1 MKTKKGLL
9 LINLGTPDDPGYLSV
24 FKYLRQFLMDPKV
37 ITVPYFLRF
46 ILVSLIIVPFRAFSS
61 GRIYKKIWSENG
73 SPLIVNTSALAKKV
87 SNKIPHIEVEFAMR
101 YQSPSIEDKLK
112 KLISQ
117 NLDEIIILPL
127 FPQYSTATTGSV
139 FDEISRVLKKQS
151 VTPSIKFI
159 NQFYEQESFIDSWE
173 DKLKSF
179 DVDKY
184 DHILFSYHGLPTK
197 AVDDIY
203 DDSLCADNNCE
214 NKITNENK
222 FCYKAT
228 CYETTRLIASRFNLP
243 SEKYTVSFQSR
254 LTKNWIEPF
263 TDEVLEDFPSKGI
276 KNILVL
282 SPAFTADNLETL
294 YEIDDEYKEL
304 FIENGGK
311 SLTMVPSL
319 NDSSKWADSIV
330 KIIES

>member
-24 FKYLRQFLMDPKV
+24 FKFLRQFLMDPKV
-37 ITVPYFLRF
+37 ITVPYILRF
-46 ILVSLIIVPFRAFSS
+46 ILVTLIIVPFRAFSS
-61 GRIYKKIWSENG
+61 GKIYKKIWTENG
-73 SPLIVNTSALAKKV
+73 SPLIVNTSALADKVRKKV
-87 SNKIPHIEVEFAMR
+87 PHIEVEFAMR
-101 YQSPSIEDKLK
+101 YQSPSIEEKLK

-139 FDEISRVLKKQS
+139 FDEVSRVLKKQS

-179 DVDKY
+179 NVDEY

-203 DDSLCADNNCE
+203 ADSLCADNNCE
-214 NKITNENK
+214 NEITNENK

-228 CYETTRLIASRFNLP
+228 CYETTRLIASRFNL
-243 SEKYTVSFQSR
+243 SRDKYTVSFQSR
-254 LTKNWIEPF
+254 LTKNWLEPF
-263 TDEVLEDFPSKGI
+263 TDEILEEFPTKGI

-304 FIENGGK
+304 FIENGGN

-330 KIIES
+330 KIIDV

>member
-1 MKTKKGLL
+1 MKINKGLL
-9 LINLGTPDDPGYLSV
+9 LINLGTPDDPGYFSV

-37 ITVPYFLRF
+37 ITVPYVLRF

-61 GRIYKKIWSENG
+61 GKIYKKIWTKNG
-73 SPLIVNTSALAKKV
+73 SPLIVNTSALTEKV
-87 SNKIPHIEVEFAMR
+87 KLKLPEFQVEYAMR
-101 YQSPSIEDKLK
+101 YQSPSIEVKLK
-112 KLISQ
+112 KLISL

-127 FPQYSTATTGSV
+127 FPQFSTATTGSV

-151 VTPSIKFI
+151 VTPSLKFI
-159 NQFYEQESFIDSWE
+159 NQFYDQVSFIDSWE
-173 DKLKSF
+173 DKLSSF
-179 DVDKY
+179 NVNDY

-203 DDSLCADNNCE
+203 DDSLCSDNDCE
-214 NKITNENK
+214 NRITDENK

-228 CYETTRLIASRFNLP
+228 CYETTRLICERFDLSP
-243 SEKYTVSFQSR
+243 EKYTVSFQSR

-263 TDEVLEDFPSKGI
+263 TDEVLEELPKKGI
-276 KNILVL
+276 ENILVL

-304 FIENGGK
+304 FLENGGK

-330 KIIES
+330 KIIDT

>member
-1 MKTKKGLL
+1 MKTRKGLL

-37 ITVPYFLRF
+37 ITVPYILRF

-61 GRIYKKIWSENG
+61 GKIYKKIWTENG
-73 SPLIVNTSALAKKV
+73 SPLIVNTSALADKVSKKV
-87 SNKIPHIEVEFAMR
+87 PHMEVEFAMR
-101 YQSPSIEDKLK
+101 YQSPSIENKLK

-179 DVDKY
+179 DVCKY
-184 DHILFSYHGLPTK
+184 DHIFFSYHGLPTK

-214 NKITNENK
+214 HKITNENK

-243 SEKYTVSFQSR
+243 SDKYTVSFQSR

>member
-1 MKTKKGLL
+1 MKTRKGLL

-37 ITVPYFLRF
+37 ITVPYILRF
-46 ILVSLIIVPFRAFSS
+46 ILVSIIIVPFRAFSS
-61 GRIYKKIWSENG
+61 GKIYKKIWTENG
-73 SPLIVNTSALAKKV
+73 SPLIVNTSALADKVSKKV
-87 SNKIPHIEVEFAMR
+87 PHIEVEFAMR

-112 KLISQ
+112 KLISL

-243 SEKYTVSFQSR
+243 SDKYTVSFQSR

-263 TDEVLEDFPSKGI
+263 TDEILEDFPSKGI

-304 FIENGGK
+304 FVENGGK

>member
-9 LINLGTPDDPGYLSV
+9 LINLGTPDDPGYLAV

-61 GRIYKKIWSENG
+61 GRIYKKIWAENG
-73 SPLIVNTSALAKKV
+73 SPLIVNTSALADKVSKKV
-87 SNKIPHIEVEFAMR
+87 PNIEVEFAMR

-159 NQFYEQESFIDSWE
+159 NQFYDQESFIDSWE
-173 DKLKSF
+173 ERLESF
-179 DVDKY
+179 NVNEY

-203 DDSLCADNNCE
+203 EDSLCADNNCE
-214 NKITNENK
+214 NEITNENK

-228 CYETTRLIASRFNLP
+228 CYETTRLIAKRLNL
-243 SEKYTVSFQSR
+243 SSDKYTVSFQSR

-330 KIIES
+330 EIIDA

>member
-37 ITVPYFLRF
+37 ITVPYILRF
-46 ILVSLIIVPFRAFSS
+46 ILVTLIIVPFRAFSS
-61 GRIYKKIWSENG
+61 GKIYKKIWTENG
-73 SPLIVNTSALAKKV
+73 SPLILNTSALADKVSKKV
-87 SNKIPHIEVEFAMR
+87 PHIEVEFAMR

-117 NLDEIIILPL
+117 NLDEIVILPL

-203 DDSLCADNNCE
+203 DNSLCADNNCE

-263 TDEVLEDFPSKGI
+263 TDEILEDFPSKGI

>member
-1 MKTKKGLL
+1 MKTRKGLL

-37 ITVPYFLRF
+37 ITVPYILRF
-46 ILVSLIIVPFRAFSS
+46 ILVSIIIVPFRAFSS
-61 GRIYKKIWSENG
+61 GKIYKKIWTENG
-73 SPLIVNTSALAKKV
+73 SPLIVNTSALADKVSKKV
-87 SNKIPHIEVEFAMR
+87 PHIEVEFAMR

-330 KIIES
+330 EIIDA

>member
-61 GRIYKKIWSENG
+61 GRIYKKIWTENG
-73 SPLIVNTSALAKKV
+73 SPLIVNTSALADKVSKKV
-87 SNKIPHIEVEFAMR
+87 PHMEVEFAMR
-101 YQSPSIEDKLK
+101 YQSPSIENKLK

-203 DDSLCADNNCE
+203 DDSLCVDNNCE

-243 SEKYTVSFQSR
+243 SDKYTVSFQSR

-263 TDEVLEDFPSKGI
+263 TDMVLEDFPSKGI

>member
-9 LINLGTPDDPGYLSV
+9 LINLGTPNDPGYLSV

-37 ITVPYFLRF
+37 ITVPYLLRF

-61 GRIYKKIWSENG
+61 GKIYKKIWTANG
-73 SPLIVNTSALAKKV
+73 SPLIVNTSALVDKVRKKV
-87 SNKIPHIEVEFAMR
+87 PHIQVEFAMR
-101 YQSPSIEDKLK
+101 YQSPSIENKLK
-112 KLISQ
+112 KLISE

-159 NQFYEQESFIDSWE
+159 NQFYEQKSFIDSWE
-173 DKLKSF
+173 DRIQQF
-179 DVDKY
+179 NIDNY

-197 AVDDIY
+197 AVNDIY
-203 DDSLCADNNCE
+203 DDSLCVDNDCE

-243 SEKYTVSFQSR
+243 SDKYTVSFQSR

-263 TDEVLEDFPSKGI
+263 TDEILEEFPSKGI
-276 KNILVL
+276 ENILVL

-330 KIIES
+330 KIIDE

>member
-1 MKTKKGLL
+1 M
-9 LINLGTPDDPGYLSV
+9 
-24 FKYLRQFLMDPKV
+24 
-37 ITVPYFLRF
+37 
-46 ILVSLIIVPFRAFSS
+46 
-61 GRIYKKIWSENG
+61 
-73 SPLIVNTSALAKKV
+73 
-87 SNKIPHIEVEFAMR
+87 
-101 YQSPSIEDKLK
+101 
-112 KLISQ
+112 
-117 NLDEIIILPL
+117 
-127 FPQYSTATTGSV
+127 
-139 FDEISRVLKKQS
+139 
-151 VTPSIKFI
+151 TPSIKFI

-173 DKLKSF
+173 ERLKSF
-179 DVDKY
+179 DVDNY

-203 DDSLCADNNCE
+203 DDSLCVDNNCE
-214 NKITNENK
+214 NKITDENK

-228 CYETTRLIASRFNLP
+228 CYETTRLIAGRFNL
-243 SEKYTVSFQSR
+243 SSDKYTVSFQSR

-276 KNILVL
+276 ENILVL

-304 FIENGGK
+304 FLENGGK

-330 KIIES
+330 KIIDA

>member
-37 ITVPYFLRF
+37 ITVPYILRF
-46 ILVSLIIVPFRAFSS
+46 ILVSLVIVPFRAFSS
-61 GRIYKKIWSENG
+61 GKIYKKIWTKNG
-73 SPLIVNTSALAKKV
+73 SPLIVNTSALAAKVNKKV
-87 SNKIPHIEVEFAMR
+87 PHIEVEIAMR
-101 YQSPSIEDKLK
+101 YQSPSIEEKLK

-139 FDEISRVLKKQS
+139 FDEVSRVLKKQS

-179 DVDKY
+179 NVDEY

-203 DDSLCADNNCE
+203 EDSLCADNNCE
-214 NKITNENK
+214 NEITNENK

-228 CYETTRLIASRFNLP
+228 CYETTRLIASRLNL
-243 SEKYTVSFQSR
+243 SQDKYTVSFQSR
-254 LTKNWIEPF
+254 LTKNWLEPF
-263 TDEVLEDFPSKGI
+263 TDEILEEFPTKGI

-304 FIENGGK
+304 FIENGGN

-330 KIIES
+330 KIIDI

>member
-24 FKYLRQFLMDPKV
+24 FRYLRQFLMDPKV
-37 ITVPYFLRF
+37 ITVPYILRF

-61 GRIYKKIWSENG
+61 GKIYKKIWTEDG
-73 SPLIVNTSALAKKV
+73 SPLIVNTSALTDKVSKKV
-87 SNKIPHIEVEFAMR
+87 PHIEVEFAMR

-254 LTKNWIEPF
+254 LTKNWLEPF

-319 NDSSKWADSIV
+319 NDSHKWADSIV
-330 KIIES
+330 EIIDV

>member
-1 MKTKKGLL
+1 MKTRKGLL
-9 LINLGTPDDPGYLSV
+9 LINLGTPDHPGYLSV

-37 ITVPYFLRF
+37 ITVPYILRF
-46 ILVSLIIVPFRAFSS
+46 ILVSLIIVPFRAFTS
-61 GRIYKKIWSENG
+61 GKIYKKIWTENG
-73 SPLIVNTSALAKKV
+73 SPLIVNTSALADKVSKKV
-87 SNKIPHIEVEFAMR
+87 PHIEVEFAMR

-263 TDEVLEDFPSKGI
+263 TDEVLEDFPNKGI

>member
-1 MKTKKGLL
+1 MKTRKGLL

-37 ITVPYFLRF
+37 ITVPYILRF
-46 ILVSLIIVPFRAFSS
+46 ILVSIIIVPFRAFSS
-61 GRIYKKIWSENG
+61 GKIYKKIWTENG
-73 SPLIVNTSALAKKV
+73 SPLIVNTSALADKVSKKV
-87 SNKIPHIEVEFAMR
+87 PHIEVEFAMR

-276 KNILVL
+276 KDILVL

>member
-1 MKTKKGLL
+1 MKTRKGLL

-37 ITVPYFLRF
+37 ITVPYILRF
-46 ILVSLIIVPFRAFSS
+46 ILVSIIIVPFRAFSS
-61 GRIYKKIWSENG
+61 GKIYKKIWTENG
-73 SPLIVNTSALAKKV
+73 SPLIVNTSALAEKVSKKV
-87 SNKIPHIEVEFAMR
+87 PHIEVEFAMR

-330 KIIES
+330 EIIDV

>member
-37 ITVPYFLRF
+37 ITVPYILRF

-61 GRIYKKIWSENG
+61 GKIYKKIWTENG
-73 SPLIVNTSALAKKV
+73 SPLIVNTSALADKVSKKV
-87 SNKIPHIEVEFAMR
+87 PNIEVEFAMR

-263 TDEVLEDFPSKGI
+263 TDEVLEDFPNKGI

>member
-1 MKTKKGLL
+1 MKTRKGLL

-37 ITVPYFLRF
+37 ITVPYILRF
-46 ILVSLIIVPFRAFSS
+46 ILVSIIIVPFRSFSS
-61 GRIYKKIWSENG
+61 GKIYKKIWTENG
-73 SPLIVNTSALAKKV
+73 SPLIVNTSALADKVSKKV
-87 SNKIPHIEVEFAMR
+87 PHIEVEFAMR

-243 SEKYTVSFQSR
+243 SDKYTVSFQSR

-304 FIENGGK
+304 FLENGGK

>member
-9 LINLGTPDDPGYLSV
+9 LINLGTPDDPGYFSV

-37 ITVPYFLRF
+37 ITVPYILRF

-61 GRIYKKIWSENG
+61 GKIYKKIWTENG
-73 SPLIVNTSALAKKV
+73 SPLIVNTSALAEKVSKKV
-87 SNKIPHIEVEFAMR
+87 PHIEVEFAMR
-101 YQSPSIEDKLK
+101 YQSPSIEEKLK

-139 FDEISRVLKKQS
+139 FDEVSRVLKKQS

-179 DVDKY
+179 NVDQY

-214 NKITNENK
+214 NEITNENK

-228 CYETTRLIASRFNLP
+228 CYETTRLIASRFNL
-243 SEKYTVSFQSR
+243 SRDKYTVSFQSR
-254 LTKNWIEPF
+254 LTKNWLEPF
-263 TDEVLEDFPSKGI
+263 TDEILEGFPTKGI

-304 FIENGGK
+304 FIENGGN

-330 KIIES
+330 KIIDV

>member
-1 MKTKKGLL
+1 MKTRKGLL

-37 ITVPYFLRF
+37 ITVPYILRF
-46 ILVSLIIVPFRAFSS
+46 ILVSIIIVPFRAFSS
-61 GRIYKKIWSENG
+61 GKIYKKIWTENG
-73 SPLIVNTSALAKKV
+73 SPLIVNTSALADKVSKKV
-87 SNKIPHIEVEFAMR
+87 PHIEVEFAMR

-243 SEKYTVSFQSR
+243 SDKYTVSFQSR

-263 TDEVLEDFPSKGI
+263 TDEILEDFPSKGI

-304 FIENGGK
+304 FVENGGK

>member
-9 LINLGTPDDPGYLSV
+9 LINLGTPDDPGYFSV

-37 ITVPYFLRF
+37 ITVPYIVRF
-46 ILVSLIIVPFRAFSS
+46 ILVSLIIVPFRAFTS
-61 GRIYKKIWSENG
+61 GKIYKKIWTENG
-73 SPLIVNTSALAKKV
+73 SPLIVNTSALADKVSKKV
-87 SNKIPHIEVEFAMR
+87 PHMEVEYAMR
-101 YQSPSIEDKLK
+101 YQSPSIEEKLK
-112 KLISQ
+112 KLISL

-139 FDEISRVLKKQS
+139 FDEISRVLKKQN

-173 DKLKSF
+173 DRLQSF
-179 DVDKY
+179 NVDKY

-228 CYETTRLIASRFNLP
+228 CYQTTRLIASRFDL
-243 SEKYTVSFQSR
+243 SSDKYTVSFQSR

-263 TDEVLEDFPSKGI
+263 TDEVLKDFPSKGI
-276 KNILVL
+276 ENILVL

-304 FIENGGK
+304 FLENGGK

-330 KIIES
+330 KIIDV

>member
-1 MKTKKGLL
+1 MKTRKGLL

-37 ITVPYFLRF
+37 ITVPYILRF

-61 GRIYKKIWSENG
+61 GKIYKKIWTENG
-73 SPLIVNTSALAKKV
+73 SPLIVNTSALADKVSKKV
-87 SNKIPHIEVEFAMR
+87 PHIEVEFAMR
-101 YQSPSIEDKLK
+101 YQSPSIEEKLK

-173 DKLKSF
+173 ERLKSF
-179 DVDKY
+179 DVDNY

-203 DDSLCADNNCE
+203 DDSLCVDNNCE
-214 NKITNENK
+214 NKITDENK

-228 CYETTRLIASRFNLP
+228 CYETTRLIAGRFNL
-243 SEKYTVSFQSR
+243 SSDKYTVSFQSR

-263 TDEVLEDFPSKGI
+263 TVA
-276 KNILVL
+276 NI
-282 SPAFTADNLETL
+282 
-294 YEIDDEYKEL
+294 EIIDPL
-304 FIENGGK
+304 HFC
-311 SLTMVPSL
+311 
-319 NDSSKWADSIV
+319 SIHLLPT
-330 KIIES
+330 E

>member
-1 MKTKKGLL
+1 MKTRKGLL

-24 FKYLRQFLMDPKV
+24 FKYLKQFLMDPKV
-37 ITVPYFLRF
+37 ITVPYILRF
-46 ILVSLIIVPFRAFSS
+46 ILVSIIIVPFRAFSS
-61 GRIYKKIWSENG
+61 GKIYKKIWTENG
-73 SPLIVNTSALAKKV
+73 SPLIVNTSALADKVSKKV
-87 SNKIPHIEVEFAMR
+87 PHIEVEFAMR

-112 KLISQ
+112 KLISK

-263 TDEVLEDFPSKGI
+263 TDEILEDFPSKGI

>member
-1 MKTKKGLL
+1 MKTRKGLL

-37 ITVPYFLRF
+37 ITVPYILRF
-46 ILVSLIIVPFRAFSS
+46 ILVSIIIVPFRAFSS
-61 GRIYKKIWSENG
+61 GKIYKKIWTENG
-73 SPLIVNTSALAKKV
+73 SPLIVNTSALADKVSKKV
-87 SNKIPHIEVEFAMR
+87 PHIEVEFAMR

-203 DDSLCADNNCE
+203 DGSLCADNNCE

-330 KIIES
+330 KIIEL

>member
-1 MKTKKGLL
+1 MKTRKGLL

-37 ITVPYFLRF
+37 ITVPYILRF
-46 ILVSLIIVPFRAFSS
+46 ILVSIIIVPFRAFSS
-61 GRIYKKIWSENG
+61 GKIYKKIWTENG
-73 SPLIVNTSALAKKV
+73 SPLIVNTSALADKVSKKV
-87 SNKIPHIEVEFAMR
+87 PHMEVEFAMR
-101 YQSPSIEDKLK
+101 YQSPSIENKLK

-243 SEKYTVSFQSR
+243 PEKYTVSFQSR

>member
-37 ITVPYFLRF
+37 ITVPYILRF

-61 GRIYKKIWSENG
+61 GKIYKKIWTENG
-73 SPLIVNTSALAKKV
+73 SPLIVNTSALAEKVSKKV
-87 SNKIPHIEVEFAMR
+87 PHIEVEFAMR
-101 YQSPSIEDKLK
+101 YQSPSIEEKLK

-139 FDEISRVLKKQS
+139 FDEVSRVLKKQS

-179 DVDKY
+179 NVDQY
-184 DHILFSYHGLPTK
+184 YHILFSYHGLPTK

-214 NKITNENK
+214 NEITNENK

-228 CYETTRLIASRFNLP
+228 CYETTRLIASRFNL
-243 SEKYTVSFQSR
+243 SRDKYTVSFQSR
-254 LTKNWIEPF
+254 LTKNWLEPF
-263 TDEVLEDFPSKGI
+263 TDEVLEEFPTKGI

-304 FIENGGK
+304 FIENGGN

-330 KIIES
+330 EIINV

>member
-1 MKTKKGLL
+1 MKTRKGLL

-37 ITVPYFLRF
+37 ITVPYILRF
-46 ILVSLIIVPFRAFSS
+46 ILVSIIIVPFRAFSS
-61 GRIYKKIWSENG
+61 GKIYKKIWTENG
-73 SPLIVNTSALAKKV
+73 SPLIVNTSALANKVSKKV
-87 SNKIPHIEVEFAMR
+87 PHLEVEFAMR

>member
-37 ITVPYFLRF
+37 ITVPYILRF
-46 ILVSLIIVPFRAFSS
+46 ILVTLIIVPFRAFSS
-61 GRIYKKIWSENG
+61 GKIYKKIWTENG
-73 SPLIVNTSALAKKV
+73 SPLIVNTSALADKVRKKV
-87 SNKIPHIEVEFAMR
+87 PHIEVEFAMR
-101 YQSPSIEDKLK
+101 YQSPSIEEKLK

-139 FDEISRVLKKQS
+139 FDEVSRVLKKQS

-179 DVDKY
+179 NVDEY

-203 DDSLCADNNCE
+203 ADSLCADNNCE
-214 NKITNENK
+214 NEITNENK

-228 CYETTRLIASRFNLP
+228 CYETTRLIASRFNL
-243 SEKYTVSFQSR
+243 SRDKYTVSFQSR
-254 LTKNWIEPF
+254 LTKNWLEPF
-263 TDEVLEDFPSKGI
+263 TDEILEEFPTKGI

-304 FIENGGK
+304 FIENGGN
-311 SLTMVPSL
+311 SLTMIPSL
-319 NDSSKWADSIV
+319 NDSSKWADTIV
-330 KIIES
+330 KIIDV

>member
-37 ITVPYFLRF
+37 ITVPYILRF
-46 ILVSLIIVPFRAFSS
+46 ILVTLIIVPFRAFSS
-61 GRIYKKIWSENG
+61 GKIYKKIWTENG
-73 SPLIVNTSALAKKV
+73 SPLIVNTSALADKVNKKV
-87 SNKIPHIEVEFAMR
+87 PHIEVEFAMR
-101 YQSPSIEDKLK
+101 YQSPSIEEKLK

-139 FDEISRVLKKQS
+139 FDEVSRVLKKQS

-179 DVDKY
+179 NVDEY

-203 DDSLCADNNCE
+203 ADSLCADNNCE
-214 NKITNENK
+214 NEITNENK

-228 CYETTRLIASRFNLP
+228 CYETTRLIASRFNL
-243 SEKYTVSFQSR
+243 SRDKYTVSFQSR
-254 LTKNWIEPF
+254 LTKNWLEPF
-263 TDEVLEDFPSKGI
+263 TDEILEEFPTKGI

-304 FIENGGK
+304 FIENGGN
-311 SLTMVPSL
+311 SLTMIPSL

-330 KIIES
+330 KIIDV

>member
-1 MKTKKGLL
+1 MKTRKGLL

-37 ITVPYFLRF
+37 ITVPYILRF
-46 ILVSLIIVPFRAFSS
+46 ILVSIIIVPFRAFSS
-61 GRIYKKIWSENG
+61 GKIYKKIWTENG
-73 SPLIVNTSALAKKV
+73 SPLIVNTSALADKVSKKV
-87 SNKIPHIEVEFAMR
+87 PHIEVEFAMR

-304 FIENGGK
+304 FLENGGK

-330 KIIES
+330 EIIDA

>member
-37 ITVPYFLRF
+37 ITVPYILRF

-61 GRIYKKIWSENG
+61 GKIYKKIWTKNG
-73 SPLIVNTSALAKKV
+73 SPLIVNTSALADKVNKKL
-87 SNKIPHIEVEFAMR
+87 PHIEVEIAMR
-101 YQSPSIEDKLK
+101 YQSPSIEEKLK

-139 FDEISRVLKKQS
+139 FDEVSRVLKKQS
-151 VTPSIKFI
+151 VTPSIRFI

-179 DVDKY
+179 NVDEY

-197 AVDDIY
+197 AVNDIY
-203 DDSLCADNNCE
+203 EDSLCADNNCE
-214 NKITNENK
+214 NEITNENK

-228 CYETTRLIASRFNLP
+228 CYETTRLIASRLNL
-243 SEKYTVSFQSR
+243 SQDKYTVSFQSR
-254 LTKNWIEPF
+254 LTKNWLEPF
-263 TDEVLEDFPSKGI
+263 TDEILEEFPTKGI

-304 FIENGGK
+304 FIENGGN

-330 KIIES
+330 KIIDV

>member
-1 MKTKKGLL
+1 MKTRKGLL

-37 ITVPYFLRF
+37 ITVPYILRF

-61 GRIYKKIWSENG
+61 GKIYKKIWTENG
-73 SPLIVNTSALAKKV
+73 SPLIINTSALADKVSKKV
-87 SNKIPHIEVEFAMR
+87 PHIEVEFAMR

-173 DKLKSF
+173 DRLKLF

-263 TDEVLEDFPSKGI
+263 TDEILEDFPSKGI

>member
-1 MKTKKGLL
+1 MKTRKGLL

-37 ITVPYFLRF
+37 ITVPYILRF
-46 ILVSLIIVPFRAFSS
+46 ILVSIIIVPFRAFSS
-61 GRIYKKIWSENG
+61 GKIYKKIWTENG
-73 SPLIVNTSALAKKV
+73 SPLIVNTSALADKVSKKV
-87 SNKIPHIEVEFAMR
+87 PHIEVEFAMR

-330 KIIES
+330 EIIDV

>member
-37 ITVPYFLRF
+37 ITVPYILRF
-46 ILVSLIIVPFRAFSS
+46 ILVTLIIVPFRAFSS
-61 GRIYKKIWSENG
+61 GKIYKKIWTENG
-73 SPLIVNTSALAKKV
+73 SPLIVNTSALADKVRKKV
-87 SNKIPHIEVEFAMR
+87 PHIEVEFAMR
-101 YQSPSIEDKLK
+101 YQSPSIEEKLK

-139 FDEISRVLKKQS
+139 FDEVSRVLKKQS

-179 DVDKY
+179 NVDEY

-203 DDSLCADNNCE
+203 ADSLCADNNCE
-214 NKITNENK
+214 NEITNENK

-228 CYETTRLIASRFNLP
+228 CYETTRLIASRFNL
-243 SEKYTVSFQSR
+243 SRDKYTVSFQSR
-254 LTKNWIEPF
+254 LTKNWLEPF
-263 TDEVLEDFPSKGI
+263 TDEILEEFPTKGI

-304 FIENGGK
+304 FIENGGN
-311 SLTMVPSL
+311 SLTMIPSL

-330 KIIES
+330 KIIDV

>member
-1 MKTKKGLL
+1 MKTRKGLL
-9 LINLGTPDDPGYLSV
+9 LINLGTPDDPGYFSV

-37 ITVPYFLRF
+37 ITVPYILRF

-61 GRIYKKIWSENG
+61 GKIYKKIWTENG
-73 SPLIVNTSALAKKV
+73 SPLIVNTSALADKVSKKV
-87 SNKIPHIEVEFAMR
+87 PHIEVEFAMR

-159 NQFYEQESFIDSWE
+159 NQFYDQESFIDSWE

>member
-37 ITVPYFLRF
+37 ITVPYILRF

-61 GRIYKKIWSENG
+61 GKIYKKIWTKNG
-73 SPLIVNTSALAKKV
+73 SPLIVNTSALANKVSKKV
-87 SNKIPHIEVEFAMR
+87 PHIEVEFAMR
-101 YQSPSIEDKLK
+101 YQSPSIEEKLK

-139 FDEISRVLKKQS
+139 FDEVSRVLKKQS

-179 DVDKY
+179 NVDEY

-203 DDSLCADNNCE
+203 EDSLCADNNCE
-214 NKITNENK
+214 NEITNENK

-228 CYETTRLIASRFNLP
+228 CYETTRLIASRFNL
-243 SEKYTVSFQSR
+243 SRDKYTVSFQSR
-254 LTKNWIEPF
+254 LTKNWLEPF
-263 TDEVLEDFPSKGI
+263 TDEVLEEFPTKGI

-304 FIENGGK
+304 FVENGGK

-330 KIIES
+330 KIIDV

>member
-37 ITVPYFLRF
+37 ITVPYIFRF
-46 ILVSLIIVPFRAFSS
+46 ILVTLIIVPFRAFSS
-61 GRIYKKIWSENG
+61 GKIYKKIWTENG
-73 SPLIVNTSALAKKV
+73 SPLITNTSALANKVSKKV
-87 SNKIPHIEVEFAMR
+87 PHIEVEFAMR

-179 DVDKY
+179 DIDKY

-214 NKITNENK
+214 NEITNENK

-228 CYETTRLIASRFNLP
+228 CYETTRLIASRFNISP
-243 SEKYTVSFQSR
+243 DKYTVSFQSR
-254 LTKNWIEPF
+254 LTKNWLEPF
-263 TDEVLEDFPSKGI
+263 TDEVLEGFPSKGI
-276 KNILVL
+276 ENILVL

-330 KIIES
+330 EIIDV

>member
-1 MKTKKGLL
+1 MKTRKGLL

-37 ITVPYFLRF
+37 ITVPYILRF

-61 GRIYKKIWSENG
+61 GKIYKKIWTGNG
-73 SPLIVNTSALAKKV
+73 SPLIVNTSALADKV
-87 SNKIPHIEVEFAMR
+87 SKKLPHIEVEFAMR
-101 YQSPSIEDKLK
+101 YQSPSIEDRLK

-243 SEKYTVSFQSR
+243 SDKYTVSFQSR

>member
-37 ITVPYFLRF
+37 ITVPYILRF
-46 ILVSLIIVPFRAFSS
+46 ILVSLIIVPFRALSS
-61 GRIYKKIWSENG
+61 GKIYKKIWTENG
-73 SPLIVNTSALAKKV
+73 SPLIVNTSALADKVNKKV
-87 SNKIPHIEVEFAMR
+87 PHIEVEFAMR
-101 YQSPSIEDKLK
+101 YQSPSIEEKLK

-139 FDEISRVLKKQS
+139 FDEVSRVLKKQS
-151 VTPSIKFI
+151 VTPSIRFI

-179 DVDKY
+179 NVDDY

-214 NKITNENK
+214 NEITNENK

-243 SEKYTVSFQSR
+243 PDKYTVSFQSR
-254 LTKNWIEPF
+254 LTKNWLEPF
-263 TDEVLEDFPSKGI
+263 TDEILEGFPTKGI

-304 FIENGGK
+304 FIENGGN

-330 KIIES
+330 KIIDV

>member
-1 MKTKKGLL
+1 MKIKKGLL

-37 ITVPYFLRF
+37 ITVPYILRF

-61 GRIYKKIWSENG
+61 GKIYKKIWTENG
-73 SPLIVNTSALAKKV
+73 SPLIVNTSALADKVRKKV
-87 SNKIPHIEVEFAMR
+87 PHTEVEFAMR
-101 YQSPSIEDKLK
+101 YQSPSIEEKLK
-112 KLISQ
+112 KLISK
-117 NLDEIIILPL
+117 NVDEIIILPL

-139 FDEISRVLKKQS
+139 FDEVSRVLKKQS

-179 DVDKY
+179 NVDEY

-203 DDSLCADNNCE
+203 DDSLCTDNNCE
-214 NKITNENK
+214 NEITNENK

-228 CYETTRLIASRFNLP
+228 CYETTRLIASRFNL
-243 SEKYTVSFQSR
+243 SRDKYTVSFQSR
-254 LTKNWIEPF
+254 LTKNWLEPF
-263 TDEVLEDFPSKGI
+263 TDEILEEFPTKGI

-304 FIENGGK
+304 FIENGGN

-330 KIIES
+330 KIIDV